1 MDTKSKN
8 SETKKRN
15 RQERMPGVFVAA
27 VLILSAS
34 LTFLSQYPG
43 FKERAT
49 ADEPNILAGSE
60 FLH

>member
-1 MDTKSKN
+1 
-8 SETKKRN
+8 
-15 RQERMPGVFVAA
+15 MPGVFVAA